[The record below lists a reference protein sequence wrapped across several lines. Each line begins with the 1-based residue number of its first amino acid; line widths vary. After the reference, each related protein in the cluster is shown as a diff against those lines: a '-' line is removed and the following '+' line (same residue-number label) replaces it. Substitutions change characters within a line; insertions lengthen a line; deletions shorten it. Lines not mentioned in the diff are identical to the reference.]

1 MLPKVRVAQLLALI
15 VLVLTSGC
23 GLVTREAYDRDIR
36 GLGGQIGSLQAGT
49 QALQR
54 ELADREGQIAAL
66 KDQLQALTRDATLCK
81 DELQATKQA
90 LNATT
95 AAGGDASK
103 RLAGCEQSKA
113 VLEQQI
119 AALKAELTRTQEEK
133 RQLHIQRDDLLRQ
146 LQKLQKELDAVQ
158 TAVKQVKSRLQK
170 LIDAGT
176 LRLTTRNG
184 FLVVEVGSDI
194 LFDTG
199 KSEIKPAAR
208 PVLAEIARAFADLR
222 DRRFQIAGHTD
233 NTGTDAINWRLSTD
247 RALAVLQAMVDA
259 GMTPTTL
266 SAAGFGPY
274 LPLVAND
281 SDANRQRNRRVE
293 FLLQPDLGQLL
304 SLP

>member
-1 MLPKVRVAQLLALI
+1 MRGLLVLALGFATA
-15 VLVLTSGC
+15 LSGC

-36 GLGGQIGSLQAGT
+36 GLGGQITAMQDDQRALQA
-49 QALQR
+49 QLAERDAEIAKLKDALQAHVR
-54 ELADREGQIAAL
+54 D
-66 KDQLQALTRDATLCK
+66 LQLCK
-81 DELQATKQA
+81 DDLSATKKA
-90 LNATT
+90 LDATT
-95 AAGGDASK
+95 SAGGDAAK
-103 RLAGCEQSKA
+103 RLAACEQGKA
-113 VLEQQI
+113 ILEQQI
-119 AALKAELTRTQEEK
+119 ALLKAELTRTQEEK

-146 LQKLQKELDAVQ
+146 LQKLQKELDGTQAAV
-158 TAVKQVKSRLQK
+158 AQVKARLQK

-199 KSEIKPAAR
+199 KADIKPAAK
-208 PVLAEIARAFADLR
+208 PVLAEIARALADLT

-233 NTGTDAINWRLSTD
+233 NTGSDAINWRLSTD
-247 RALAVLQAMVDA
+247 RALAVLQEMAA
-259 GMTPTTL
+259 GGMASKNL

-281 SDANRQRNRRVE
+281 TDAHRQRNRRVE
-293 FLLQPDLGQLL
+293 FLLQPDLGQLM